1 MSKEPQSN
9 ILQADWL
16 RTLMLR
22 MFRLWGLKMTGTILV
37 MWVFFKAYFWVL
49 RNSKN
54 PAFVMPHTAFDDW
67 VGFAP
72 WAVVL
77 YASLWLY
84 VGLLPAV
91 YKCLREL
98 LIYVS
103 GVLILSSIGVV
114 IFYCWPTTIQIPDA
128 LNRSKYLGFSIID
141 GLDSAGNA
149 CPSLH
154 VAFAVFTALGFQC
167 VLKEVRASRGGQLLN
182 LLWSAGIC
190 YSTMAI
196 RQHVFW
202 DVAAGAC
209 LGTLVAIPT
218 FLILRSD
225 QKAISQVPDTASTQP
240 R

>member
-1 MSKEPQSN
+1 
-9 ILQADWL
+9 
-16 RTLMLR
+16 
-22 MFRLWGLKMTGTILV
+22 
-37 MWVFFKAYFWVL
+37 
-49 RNSKN
+49 
-54 PAFVMPHTAFDDW
+54 MPVTAIDDW
-67 VGFAP
+67 VSFAP
-72 WAVVL
+72 WAVIL

-114 IFYCWPTTIQIPDA
+114 IFYCWPTAIQIPEV
-128 LNRSKYLGFSIID
+128 LNRSKYLGFSIIE

-154 VAFAVFTALGFQC
+154 VAFAVFTAIGFAS
-167 VLKEVRASRGGQLLN
+167 VLKEVRAARGGRFLN

-196 RQHVFW
+196 RQHVFL
-202 DVAAGAC
+202 DVVAGAC

-218 FLILRSD
+218 FFILSSD
-225 QKAISQVPDTASTQP
+225 QKAISQIPDPASGQFP